1 MAFIDRIR
9 ELNNGGSI
17 DRVPFLIGGLQRGWV
32 APDMAARLARARDVF
47 TYENSTIALA
57 EPLLVATLAKRSE
70 RVGAVL
76 ADLHDAG
83 YIVGW
88 RDELYAIGP
97 GLYAPAELL
106 IERAAVP
113 LFGVGGH
120 GVHMNGY
127 VRDGEELH
135 MWVARRSDT
144 KPTWPGLLDQLV
156 AGGQPAGMGVRENL
170 IKECG
175 EEADISPRLAET
187 AKSVG
192 AISYCMDTPEGLRP
206 DKIFVFDLELPS
218 AFVPKNTDG
227 EVAAFEL
234 WPLERV
240 AETVRDTQA
249 FKPNC
254 ALVALDFLI
263 RHGFVGPEE
272 PDYIELCAG
281 LRSS

>member
-32 APDMAARLARARDVF
+32 APDMAARLARAREVF

-57 EPLLVATLAKRSE
+57 EPLLVETLAKRSE

-83 YIVGW
+83 YIAGW

-127 VRDGEELH
+127 VRDGEELY

-175 EEADISPRLAET
+175 EEADISPQLAET